1 MGTIIVSADTYAACQ
16 LQRGYCSAHAGEMA
30 KSMMLTA
37 AESVRVE
44 DCSENHVERIRT
56 MTRKIWVKIKYRRRQ
71 IFVCLE
77 KIPIA
82 AVDIAP

>member
-1 MGTIIVSADTYAACQ
+1 
-16 LQRGYCSAHAGEMA
+16 
-30 KSMMLTA
+30 MMLTA